1 MKTIWVPIREPK
13 GEFKVGVY
21 KEIESEDDDEDEDLF
36 INCVNKVY
44 YLTDW

>member
-21 KEIESEDDDEDEDLF
+21 KEIDSEYEDEDEGY
-36 INCVNKVY
+36 CVNQVY